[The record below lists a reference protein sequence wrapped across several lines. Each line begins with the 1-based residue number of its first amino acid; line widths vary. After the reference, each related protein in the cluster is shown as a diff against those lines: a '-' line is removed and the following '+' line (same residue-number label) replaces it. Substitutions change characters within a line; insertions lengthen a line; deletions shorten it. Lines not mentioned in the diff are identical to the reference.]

1 MTIQSVSLAQLT
13 PSKANPRKLFEVSA
27 LEGLAAS
34 IRADGLLQN
43 LVVAPAK
50 GRTFSIISGERRYR
64 ALKLLEERGQ
74 LPEGFTVPVEIRT
87 ATSKDERVRL
97 ATVENLQRA
106 DLTPLE
112 QTAALTKLV
121 KDGENLEELAAQ
133 TGLSLTTIRRRLAL
147 NTMCKE
153 AKAALEAGTL
163 SLAQAE
169 ALTLGDRDVQ
179 RRIVEDVGRGSF
191 ISPDLIRRNMIGRR
205 PCVADAVFPLEQYT
219 GSLTTDLFAEGETS
233 YFDDAEQF
241 IALQKEA
248 VAELAAQ
255 YAKTA
260 LWVEVTEDWN
270 ITDWQYEDAPE
281 GERGGVLI
289 NITPRGIVEV
299 REGLLK
305 PDIDEGTADTL
316 AENPLA
322 PPKAKPFYTSPLRR
336 IIGHCKTAAV
346 GELLLASPRTAK
358 EVLAVLL
365 LDAFNPHE
373 AYREAAK
380 HAERQ
385 RPFSVLDQQARMM
398 AQCLGLPVE
407 EGECGWTALASRYPL
422 DQVALYTAIK
432 ALSDHDLDE
441 LHTLLVALTFG
452 QKYCDRLECGDTL
465 FNRVAQDLKAD
476 LRHHWT
482 PDRAF
487 LSRRT
492 REQLLEIAKENG
504 LAEGRGALATYK
516 KTELVEGILFHD
528 AQARSASSPTQ
539 AQRKALDWLPE
550 AFLFPATGPDTHTQ
564 ADTPDADA
572 LEAEADD
579 EADDHADEGE
589 GIEADRLED
598 ESLREAA

>member
-241 IALQKEA
+241 LSLQKEA
-248 VAELAAQ
+248 VADLAAQ

-260 LWVEVTEDWN
+260 PWVEVTEDWN

-322 PPKAKPFYTSPLRR
+322 PPKAKPFYTAPLRR

-358 EVLAVLL
+358 EVLAVQL

-385 RPFSVLDQQARMM
+385 KPFTVLDQQARMM
-398 AQCLGLPVE
+398 AQRLGLPVE
-407 EGECGWTALASRYPL
+407 EGECGWAAFSSRRPF
-422 DQVALYTAIK
+422 DPVALYTAIK

-441 LHTLLVALTFG
+441 LYTLIVALTFG
-452 QKYCDRLECGDTL
+452 QKYCDKMECGDTL

-476 LRHHWT
+476 LRNHWI

-492 REQLLEIAKENG
+492 REQLLDIAKENG
-504 LAEGRGALATYK
+504 MAEGRGALATYK
-516 KTELVEGILFHD
+516 KSELVDGILFHD
-528 AQARSASSPTQ
+528 SQARSASSPTP

-550 AFLFPATGPDTHTQ
+550 AMHFPAVD
-564 ADTPDADA
+564 PDARHPSDEPDD
-572 LEAEADD
+572 EAEA
-579 EADDHADEGE
+579 EAHAEDGGE
-589 GIEADRLED
+589 GIADENATED
-598 ESLREAA
+598 EAIREAA

>member
-233 YFDDAEQF
+233 YFDDVEQF

-260 LWVEVTEDWN
+260 PWVEVTEDWN

-322 PPKAKPFYTSPLRR
+322 PPKAKPFYTAPLRR

-365 LDAFNPHE
+365 LDAFNLHE

-385 RPFSVLDQQARMM
+385 KPFTVLDQQARMM
-398 AQCLGLPVE
+398 AQRLGLPVE
-407 EGECGWTALASRYPL
+407 EGECGWAALASRTPF
-422 DQVALYTAIK
+422 DPVALYTAIK

-441 LHTLLVALTFG
+441 LHTLIVALTFG

-476 LRHHWT
+476 LRNHWT

-504 LAEGRGALATYK
+504 MAEGRGALATYK

-564 ADTPDADA
+564 AEGPDADA
-572 LEAEADD
+572 LDAEADD

-589 GIEADRLED
+589 GIEADPLEE

>member
-87 ATSKDERVRL
+87 ATSKDDRVRL

-233 YFDDAEQF
+233 YFEDAEQF
-241 IALQKEA
+241 IAFEKEA
-248 VAELAAQ
+248 VGELAAQ

-260 LWVEVTEDWN
+260 QWVKVTEDWN

-289 NITPRGIVEV
+289 NISPRGIVEV

-322 PPKAKPFYTSPLRR
+322 PPKAKPFYTAPLRR

-365 LDAFNPHE
+365 LDAFSPHE

-380 HAERQ
+380 NAERQ
-385 RPFSVLDQQARMM
+385 KPFTVLDQQARMM
-398 AQCLGLPVE
+398 AQRLGLPVE
-407 EGECGWTALASRYPL
+407 EGECGWAALASRNPF
-422 DQVALYTAIK
+422 DPVALYTAIK
-432 ALSDHDLDE
+432 ALNDHDLDE

-452 QKYCDRLECGDTL
+452 QKYCDRLECRDTL

-504 LAEGRGALATYK
+504 MAEGRGALATYK

-564 ADTPDADA
+564 AEGPDADA
-572 LEAEADD
+572 LDAEADD

-589 GIEADRLED
+589 GIEADPLEE
-598 ESLREAA
+598 ESLRGAA